1 MYQANNNLK
10 YVFMKK
16 MFYSLLI
23 CGSLFMTVA
32 VQAQFRS
39 IPGVVT
45 DSFKLKYPEAKT
57 VNWKDQVSYF
67 EARFTNVG
75 GEKVSARY
83 SSKGEWQSSYKVI
96 TQEKLPAAVKD
107 GLSKSKYA
115 TDWIIMTVTAR
126 YLPGSITQYIL
137 RVGKG
142 DISRK
147 NLLFSSEGQL
157 LKDGTTL

>member
-1 MYQANNNLK
+1 
-10 YVFMKK
+10 
-16 MFYSLLI
+16 MFFYLLI
-23 CGSLFMTVA
+23 CGSLFTTGTI
-32 VQAQFRS
+32 QAQFRS

-45 DSFKLKYPEAKT
+45 DSFKIRYPEAKAVT
-57 VNWKDQVSYF
+57 WRDQLSYF
-67 EARFTNVG
+67 EAKFTLD
-75 GEKVSARY
+75 GEKFTARY
-83 SSKGEWQSSYKVI
+83 SSKAEWQNSQKTIS
-96 TQEKLPAAVKD
+96 QDKLPAGVKD

-115 TDWIIMTVTAR
+115 PDWTIYSVTVR
-126 YLPGSITQYIL
+126 YLPDHITQYIL